1 MPPLPA
7 ATARHARF
15 PAFIA
20 VLALGVGR
28 PAPAPAQQEFT
39 EDEPSLPSVTATVFR
54 RFADRVVKIEVVET
68 GSAGKASVASGF
80 FVGPDGELI
89 TNYHVIADVVHE
101 PERYRAEAVQHDGQR
116 VPAALVAVD
125 VVHDLALVRVATSPP
140 SFFGLRETPVEQG
153 ARLYSMGHPA
163 DLGLSIVE
171 GTYNGPLRH
180 TLYERIH
187 FTGSLNPGMSGG
199 PAITASG
206 RVVGINVATAGNQL
220 SFLVPTQRAAELLA
234 GAGAAEDAPGNLIE
248 TIGRQM
254 RDYQDAYLEALF
266 EDSVPTVVIDGY
278 RLPTEPA
285 TFFNCW
291 ADVTTFDED
300 PYTIREHHCSTDD
313 YLFISRDHFSGILE
327 IDHELITSDEFGRV
341 RFFSL
346 YSTEFRASHRALD
359 GSETDVTAFRC
370 RASNV
375 RRLNLKFRAAF
386 CVRRYRRFEGLYD
399 VVFKLA
405 ALGTGR
411 PGLVSTLTM
420 SGVSFENAQRV
431 VRRYLESITW
441 IE

>member
-1 MPPLPA
+1 MYPLPA
-7 ATARHARF
+7 AIARRACLL
-15 PAFIA
+15 ATIA
-20 VLALGVGR
+20 ALGVGR
-28 PAPAPAQQEFT
+28 PASAPAQQQDA
-39 EDEPSLPSVTATVFR
+39 EDEPILPSVTAGVFR

-68 GSAGKASVASGF
+68 GSAGKASVGSGF
-80 FVGPDGELI
+80 FVGPDGELV

-101 PERYRAEAVQHDGQR
+101 PDRYRAEAVHHDGQR
-116 VPAALVAVD
+116 IPVALVAVD
-125 VVHDLALVRVATSPP
+125 VVHDLAVVRAATSPT
-140 SFFGLRETPVEQG
+140 SFFGLRETPLEQG

-199 PAITASG
+199 PAITESG

-220 SFLVPTQRAAELLA
+220 SFLVPVQRAAELLA
-234 GAGAAEDAPGNLIE
+234 GVSVGGTPDDLIE
-248 TIGRQM
+248 SIGRQM
-254 RDYQDAYLEALF
+254 RDYQDTYLEALF
-266 EDSVPTVVIDGY
+266 EDSVRTVVIAGY

-346 YSTEFRASHRALD
+346 YSTEFRGAHRALD
-359 GSETDVTAFRC
+359 GSETDVTTFRC
-370 RASNV
+370 RTSNV
-375 RRLNLKFRAAF
+375 RQNVLKFRAAF

-420 SGVSFENAQRV
+420 SGVSFENAERLA
-431 VRRYLESITW
+431 RRYLESIAW